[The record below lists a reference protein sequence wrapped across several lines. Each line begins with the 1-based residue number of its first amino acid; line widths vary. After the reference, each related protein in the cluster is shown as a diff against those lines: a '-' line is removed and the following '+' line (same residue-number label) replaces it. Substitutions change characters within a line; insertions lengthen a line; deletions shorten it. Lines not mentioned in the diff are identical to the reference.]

1 MCPATVLTAHGM
13 HGQYDTMPLLSD
25 VRVFTSREAY
35 LKSTSICKR
44 GRDRAKQRERA
55 SRSRARERERAQN
68 RERMSKTERE
78 RAKHTHTHRERERER
93 ESECVSCE
101 RGQDVGRCTVASVHV
116 GSHTTT
122 RVARMQ
128 PMVWHG
134 MPTSHLRQGR
144 SRTCLSRVCIV
155 CGDVKLPLY
164 ADEHEHSDVAREPEL
179 ERRSCSIHGKA
190 NFQVFDFD
198 RAKVHPIYMHVLW
211 DRDIRR
217 E

>member
-55 SRSRARERERAQN
+55 SRSRARERESAQN

-93 ESECVSCE
+93 ARVCQLRTRAGRRSVYSRKCA
-101 RGQDVGRCTVASVHV
+101 RGFTYNNK
-116 GSHTTT
+116 
-122 RVARMQ
+122 
-128 PMVWHG
+128 
-134 MPTSHLRQGR
+134 
-144 SRTCLSRVCIV
+144 SRT
-155 CGDVKLPLY
+155 Y
-164 ADEHEHSDVAREPEL
+164 A
-179 ERRSCSIHGKA
+179 A
-190 NFQVFDFD
+190 NGLAWHAHIAFTP
-198 RAKVHPIYMHVLW
+198 RTI
-211 DRDIRR
+211 
-217 E
+217 